1 VCRSVL
7 QQCVAVCCSSVSQ
20 CVAAVCRSVLQQC
33 VAVCCIVLQCVTLLE
48 ERLGYICFVAA
59 GRCSVLQ
66 FFSVCCSVLHRERI
80 WAHLLCCSCVSHSCS
95 VFQLVHCLRKDS
107 GTFAALQQCAA
118 VCFSV
123 LQCVAVRCSPFQ
135 CHSVLQC
142 VTVCCC
148 VLQSTLFDLAQS
160 RTRVLCFPLLHLDGY
175 GRGGILKPNH
185 LSELWC
191 GSRS

>member
-1 VCRSVL
+1 VRL
-7 QQCVAVCCSSVSQ
+7 HTAWLCSKKDSGTF
-20 CVAAVCRSVLQQC
+20 AVLQQC
-33 VAVCCIVLQCVTLLE
+33 VAVCCIVVQCVTLLE

-80 WAHLLCCSCVSHSCS
+80 WAHLLCCSCVLHSVAVCFSWCIARGKTRVHLLRCS
-95 VFQLVHCLRKDS
+95 SV
-107 GTFAALQQCAA
+107 LQCVA

-142 VTVCCC
+142 VAVCCS
-148 VLQSTLFDLAQS
+148 VLQSTRFDLARS
-160 RTRVLCFPLLHLDGY
+160 RTRVLFFPLLHFDGY
-175 GRGGILKPNH
+175 GGGGVLKPNH
-185 LSELWC
+185 VLELWC
-191 GSRS
+191 GSRP